1 MIDDKRR
8 DIYNLA
14 QSIAHHKNILRTVT
28 CNRNNLAVTGSFDK
42 TCALYIKESSI
53 YSVVRDFSY
62 HDDYIYIARSLVTD
76 KGFLTGSKDSKII
89 LVDNEGNPLNEFIGH
104 SQTVNSISQ
113 YDPDTFISG
122 SWDTT
127 ARVWDINTGKVKYMM
142 KDHAYAVCCL
152 ALPNERF
159 ITGSQDKKLRFWD
172 KDKLIN
178 TIDNAH
184 DDIIRDIILDSDQS
198 SIYTCSNDY
207 TIKQWNFSGQL
218 LATLSGH
225 EGFVFRILK
234 KGEYLFSASD
244 DKFVKIWKNGVIHQD
259 LFHPNTIWDI
269 ALDSDD
275 DLLTG
280 IIYLI

>member
-1 MIDDKRR
+1 MSDKRR
-8 DIYNLA
+8 DIYNLS
-14 QSIAHHKNILRTVT
+14 QSVSHHKNILRTVS
-28 CNRNNLAVTGSFDK
+28 CNKNKLAITGSFDK
-42 TCALYIKESSI
+42 TSALLIKEYDI
-53 YSVVRDFSY
+53 YSVVKCLTY
-62 HDDYIYIARSLVTD
+62 HEDYIYSSSALITD

-104 SQTVNSISQ
+104 SQTVSSLSQ
-113 YDPDTFISG
+113 YDSDTFISG

-142 KDHAYAVCCL
+142 KDHAYAVCVL

-159 ITGSQDKKLRFWD
+159 VTGSQDKKLRFWE
-172 KDKLIN
+172 KDKCVNI
-178 TIDNAH
+178 IDNAH
-184 DDIIRDIILDSDQS
+184 EDIIRDIILSSDKN

-207 TIKQWNFSGQL
+207 AIKQWNFSGQL
-218 LATLSGH
+218 LSTLSGH
-225 EGFVFRILK
+225 EGFIFKIIQ

-259 LFHPNTIWDI
+259 LFHPNTVWDLS
-269 ALDSDD
+269 LDSDD

-280 IIYLI
+280 KIILKL